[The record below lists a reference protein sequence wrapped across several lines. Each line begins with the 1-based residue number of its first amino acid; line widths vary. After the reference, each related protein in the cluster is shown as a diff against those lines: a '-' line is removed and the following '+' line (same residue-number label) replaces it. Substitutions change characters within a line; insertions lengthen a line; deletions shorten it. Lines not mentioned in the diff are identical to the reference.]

1 MRVEIS
7 ININLVLKVMLLIG
21 LTAGLLFL
29 GLHMLI
35 RKLEEAQRDS
45 SGQQA
50 EVGETQAK

>member
-1 MRVEIS
+1 MEIS